1 DAAQAEKEGLDEML
15 KSEGINIAEGDTVG
29 NIMDMFNAGFSI
41 IEISKVLK
49 ISVGEVKAIIDKQ
62 QGE

>member
-1 DAAQAEKEGLDEML
+1 ME
-15 KSEGINIAEGDTVG
+15 
-29 NIMDMFNAGFSI
+29 MFNAGFSI

-49 ISVGEVKAIIDKQ
+49 ISVGEVKKIIDNQ

>member
-1 DAAQAEKEGLDEML
+1 ML
-15 KSEGINIAEGDTVG
+15 ESEGIDLSKGDTVG
-29 NIMDMFNAGFSI
+29 NIMEMFNAGFSI

-49 ISVGEVKAIIDKQ
+49 ISVGEVKKIIDNQ